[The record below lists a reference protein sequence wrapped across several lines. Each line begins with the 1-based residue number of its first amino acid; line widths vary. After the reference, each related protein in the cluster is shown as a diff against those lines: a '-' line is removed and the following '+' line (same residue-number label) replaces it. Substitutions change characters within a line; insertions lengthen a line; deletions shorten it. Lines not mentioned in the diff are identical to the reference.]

1 MFNQRKKHPADHTIA
16 RQIRKGNEQA
26 FRLLFDQYHRQLYLF
41 SLKMGMPQEEA
52 KCIVQEVF
60 INVWKNRASI
70 DENLSLKAYLYT
82 ITKRLVIKK
91 IKRKVLE
98 DSYLSNPEN
107 LPPVY
112 HQQTEDY
119 IIFTNLLDQA
129 HEGINKL
136 SPGRKQIFM
145 LSRQQGLSN
154 EEIADKLNLSKRTV
168 ENQLYRATK
177 ELRDI
182 LGPDFIEK

>member
-1 MFNQRKKHPADHTIA
+1 MFNHRKKYIADDKIA
-16 RQIRKGNEQA
+16 RSLKKGNETA
-26 FRLLFDQYHRQLYLF
+26 FRALFDKYHHQLYLF
-41 SLKMGMPQEEA
+41 ASKMGVPREEA
-52 KCIVQEVF
+52 ECVVQEVF
-60 INVWKNRASI
+60 ISVWRSRSTI
-70 DENLSLKAYLYT
+70 DETLSLKAYLYT

-91 IKRKVLE
+91 IKRKALE
-98 DSYLSNPEN
+98 DSYLSDPNN
-107 LPPVY
+107 LQPVY

-129 HEGINKL
+129 NEGINKL

-145 LSRQQGLSN
+145 LSKQQGLTN

>member
-1 MFNQRKKHPADHTIA
+1 MFNQRKKYSADHKVA
-16 RQIRKGNEQA
+16 RLIKKGNERA
-26 FRLLFDQYHRQLYLF
+26 FRLLFEQYHKPLYLF
-41 SLKMGMPQEEA
+41 AMKMGIHQEEA

-60 INVWKNRASI
+60 IITWKSRTTI
-70 DENLSLKAYLYT
+70 DESLSLKAYLYT

-91 IKRKVLE
+91 IKRKALE
-98 DSYLSNPEN
+98 ESYLKDPDN
-107 LPPVY
+107 LRPVY

-145 LSRQQGLSN
+145 LSKQQGLSN
-154 EEIADKLNLSKRTV
+154 EEIADQLKLSKRTV

-177 ELRDI
+177 ELKDM
-182 LGPDFIEK
+182 LGADFTEK

>member
-1 MFNQRKKHPADHTIA
+1 MFNHGKKYSADHKIA
-16 RQIRKGNEQA
+16 RSIKKGDEQA
-26 FRLLFDQYHRQLYLF
+26 FRILFDQYHRQLHLF
-41 SLKMGMPQEEA
+41 TTKMGMPHEEA

-60 INVWKNRASI
+60 ISVWRSRASL
-70 DENLSLKAYLYT
+70 DESLSLKAYLYT

-98 DSYLSNPEN
+98 ESYLSHPDN
-107 LPPVY
+107 LQPLY

-119 IIFTNLLDQA
+119 IIFTNLLDHA
-129 HEGINKL
+129 NEGINKL

-145 LSRQQGLSN
+145 LSKQQGLTN

-177 ELRDI
+177 ELRDL